1 MTLSYSQRKR
11 DKTIPTVEFSNTLLI
26 KTLIETYLG
35 DL

>member
-1 MTLSYSQRKR
+1 MALSYSQRKR
-11 DKTIPTVEFSNTLLI
+11 GRYPTVVFSNTLLI